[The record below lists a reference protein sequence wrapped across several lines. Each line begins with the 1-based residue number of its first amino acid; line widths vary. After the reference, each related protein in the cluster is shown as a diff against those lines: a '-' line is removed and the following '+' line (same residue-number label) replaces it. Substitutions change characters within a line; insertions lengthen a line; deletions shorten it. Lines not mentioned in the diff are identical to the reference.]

1 MNAKWKIALLTL
13 LGFSTA
19 ACCSTKKATKNNDK
33 GEQDIIIEQDDPRIM
48 LMYGVPAP
56 DGAIARP
63 IDENGKPI
71 QDTEAKEFP
80 DGSIAKPLTDEEA
93 QKALDAIKAE
103 KEAKAKEQQS
113 AEE

>member
-1 MNAKWKIALLTL
+1 MNTKWKIALLAL

-19 ACCSTKKATKNNDK
+19 ACCSTKKATKNEDK
-33 GEQDIIIEQDDPRIM
+33 KSQDIVTEQEDPRIM
-48 LMYGVPAP
+48 LMYGVPTP

-80 DGSIAKPLTDEEA
+80 DGSIAKPVTEEDA
-93 QKALDAIKAE
+93 QKTLEAIRKEREANAE
-103 KEAKAKEQQS
+103 ADK
-113 AEE
+113 

>member
-1 MNAKWKIALLTL
+1 MNTKWKIALLAL

-19 ACCSTKKATKNNDK
+19 ACCSTKKAAKNDDK
-33 GEQDIIIEQDDPRIM
+33 KSQDIVTEQEDPRIM
-48 LMYGVPAP
+48 LMYGVPTP

-93 QKALDAIKAE
+93 QAAHDAIRAE
-103 KEAKAKEQQS
+103 KEAMKAS
-113 AEE
+113 EE